1 MADRPSEDFVKS
13 RSERNRAAWRRDDR
27 QVAKPARKPASAP
40 LRMASRRKRRVSTP
54 PVPTEHQ
61 DQVAVGAW
69 FEVWAPTKR
78 LDPRLLYAIPNAG
91 AGSQRGQSGKLKAEG
106 LRAGWPDLGLA
117 LPSVSVGIRAGEL
130 IFAGLF
136 IELKRAGWRPPK
148 SGKALEHWRNQQ
160 NIHEMLRRNN
170 YNVVVA
176 IGFDEAVR
184 AIKEY
189 VERALRR

>member
-1 MADRPSEDFVKS
+1 M
-13 RSERNRAAWRRDDR
+13 
-27 QVAKPARKPASAP
+27 
-40 LRMASRRKRRVSTP
+40 
-54 PVPTEHQ
+54 
-61 DQVAVGAW
+61 GAW